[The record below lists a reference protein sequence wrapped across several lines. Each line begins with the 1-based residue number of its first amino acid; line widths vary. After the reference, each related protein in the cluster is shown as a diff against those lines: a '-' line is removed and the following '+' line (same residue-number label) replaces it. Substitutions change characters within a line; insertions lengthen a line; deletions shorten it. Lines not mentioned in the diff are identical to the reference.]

1 VCHIIGTFA
10 APCAA
15 AGLSWKELFARHV
28 RGLRTAEPE
37 FWAYLM
43 LAALAGVVAT
53 LNASHAHLGVVQ
65 VPGFYPELYLRLQVF
80 TETVQLIRK
89 DFVDQVDDNLLIKG
103 AIEGMFSALDPP
115 LSLP

>member
-1 VCHIIGTFA
+1 MRHIIGTFA

-37 FWAYLM
+37 FWASLM

-65 VPGFYPELYLRLQVF
+65 VPGFYPELYRRLQVF
-80 TETVQLIRK
+80 SETVQLIRK
-89 DFVDQVDDNLLIKG
+89 DFVDLVDDNLLIKG

>member
-1 VCHIIGTFA
+1 MRHIIGTFA

-65 VPGFYPELYLRLQVF
+65 VPGLYPELYRRLEVF
-80 TETVQLIRK
+80 QNAVAPIRK
-89 DFVDQVDDNLLIKG
+89 DFVDLVDDNLLIKPG
-103 AIEGMFSALDPP
+103 DRGHA
-115 LSLP
+115 